1 MPELVVV
8 EMVLPL
14 ILVAP
19 DGISGVHISC
29 LFVELG
35 LVKQNSDVAGIAQC
49 SILVAPFVVVF
60 VGLPL
65 LSKVTVVIPIGH
77 FWHETLSVPD
87 SVS

>member
-1 MPELVVV
+1 LPELVVV

-14 ILVAP
+14 ILIAP
-19 DGISGVHISC
+19 GRISLVHISC

-35 LVKQNSDVAGIAQC
+35 LVKQKSDVASIAQC

-77 FWHETLSVPD
+77 FWHETLSASD
-87 SVS
+87 SAS